1 MENIHSL
8 LKRQLKKYLCES
20 FSDPE
25 ELQAIFAAIN
35 NAYIQSDIDRNMLE
49 RSLDLSSQELL
60 IANAE
65 LKQTLSLLNATIE
78 STRDG
83 ILVSDLKG
91 GITSFNKNFVDMWHI
106 PSYIIDSRD
115 DSKALSFVSE
125 QLQDPDGFIKRVQ
138 ELYAQPDAESYD
150 LLQFKDGRIFERYS
164 RPQRIEEKCVGR
176 VWSFRDITKR
186 KRAEEQIAQMAYFDV
201 LTNLPNR
208 YLFKDRLNQAI
219 LYAEKYKKLLAI
231 IYLDLDDFKRVN
243 DTFGHNFGDKF
254 LQAVSERL
262 EKSIR
267 KIDTLSRIEEAPL
280 ETTVARLGG
289 DEFTI
294 LLRELK
300 ETKDAS
306 RVAQRIIDLFSQP
319 FHIENRLIFISTS
332 IGVALYPNDGR
343 DVDTL
348 LKSADTA
355 MYHAKEKGRNHFQF
369 FSEHM
374 NVEALERF
382 SMENSL
388 RNSVDKEDFQLYYQP
403 QFDSSTGRII
413 GVEALM
419 RWMHPEK
426 GMLLPETFIPI
437 SEESGLIM
445 PIGSW
450 VTRTA
455 CEQNKAWQIAGF
467 PPIYVTVN
475 ISGIQFKQ
483 KNFLES
489 IAQTLLDTGLE
500 PQYLELE
507 LTESILMEP
516 TETTFNTLNEL
527 KATGVRI
534 AIDDFGKGYS
544 SLAYLKRL
552 PIDTLKIDRSF
563 VRDIISNPD
572 DRAIVRA
579 IISLARTLNLKVI
592 AEGVETHEQLSY
604 LQEQGTDGI
613 QGFLLSEPIT
623 PNSFAQLLKK
633 EGQLHPHKLTE
644 YIKTEDSFTIQ

>member
-1 MENIHSL
+1 MEKIHSL
-8 LKRQLKKYLCES
+8 LKRQLKKLLGES
-20 FSDPE
+20 YSLPK
-25 ELQAIFAAIN
+25 ELKDIFASIN

-49 RSLDLSSQELL
+49 RSLDLSSQELFT
-60 IANAE
+60 ANAE
-65 LKQTLSLLNATIE
+65 FKKTLSLLNATIE

-83 ILVSDLKG
+83 ILVVDLKG
-91 GITSFNKNFVDMWHI
+91 KMISFNKNFVDMWHI
-106 PSYIIDSRD
+106 PQYIIDSRD
-115 DSKALSFVSE
+115 DSAALSFVSE
-125 QLQDPDGFIKRVQ
+125 QLQDSEGFIRRIQ

-150 LLQFKDGRIFERYS
+150 ILQFKDGRIFERYS
-164 RPQRIEEKCVGR
+164 RPQRIEEKCVGI
-176 VWSFRDITKR
+176 VWSFRDITTQ

-208 YLFKDRLNQAI
+208 YLFKDRLDQAI
-219 LYAEKYKKLLAI
+219 LYAEKYKKLLAV
-231 IYLDLDDFKRVN
+231 IYLDLDEFKRVN
-243 DTFGHNFGDKF
+243 DTFGHNFGDKI
-254 LQAVSERL
+254 LQAVSDRL

-267 KIDTLSRIEEAPL
+267 KIDTLARIEGDGL

-332 IGVALYPNDGR
+332 IGIALYPNDGAN
-343 DVDTL
+343 VDTL
-348 LKSADTA
+348 LKNADTA

-369 FSEHM
+369 FSDHM
-374 NVEALERF
+374 NIEVLERF

-388 RNSVDKEDFQLYYQP
+388 RNAADKQDFQLYYQP

-426 GMLLPETFIPI
+426 GMLLPDTFIPI
-437 SEESGLIM
+437 SEDSGLIM
-445 PIGSW
+445 QIGSW
-450 VTRTA
+450 VIRTA
-455 CEQNKAWQIAGF
+455 CEQNKAWQIAGLQ
-467 PPIYVTVN
+467 PIYVTVN
-475 ISGIQFKQ
+475 ISGIQFRQ

-544 SLAYLKRL
+544 SLGYLKRL

-633 EGQLHPHKLTE
+633 ESQLNSHKFTE
-644 YIKTEDSFTIQ
+644 YIKTEDSFRI

>member
-1 MENIHSL
+1 MKNIHSL
-8 LKRQLKKYLCES
+8 LKRQLKKHLVEPFCI
-20 FSDPE
+20 PK
-25 ELQAIFAAIN
+25 ELQEMFDAIN

-60 IANAE
+60 ATNTEIQE
-65 LKQTLSLLNATIE
+65 TLSLLNATIE

-83 ILVSDLKG
+83 ILVVDLTGK
-91 GITSFNKNFVDMWHI
+91 IMSFNTKFVDMWHI
-106 PSYIIDSRD
+106 PPYILDSRD
-115 DSKALSFVSE
+115 DSAALSCVLD
-125 QLQDPDGFIKRVQ
+125 QLSDPEIFIKKVQ

-176 VWSFRDITKR
+176 VWSFHDITIQ

-231 IYLDLDDFKRVN
+231 IYLDLDEFKRVN
-243 DTFGHNFGDKF
+243 DTFGHNFGDKI
-254 LQAVSERL
+254 LQAVSDRL

-267 KIDTLSRIEEAPL
+267 KIDTLSRIEGDGL

-300 ETKDAS
+300 ENKDAS
-306 RVAQRIIDLFSQP
+306 RVAQRIVDLFSQP
-319 FHIENRLIFISTS
+319 FHIENRLIFITTS
-332 IGVALYPNDGR
+332 IGMALYPNDGQ

-348 LKSADTA
+348 LKNADTA

-374 NVEALERF
+374 NIEVLERF

-388 RNSVDKEDFQLYYQP
+388 RNAADKKDFQLYYQP

-413 GVEALM
+413 GVEALI

-426 GMLLPETFIPI
+426 GMLLPDTFIPI
-437 SEESGLIM
+437 SEDSGLIM

-450 VTRTA
+450 VLRTA
-455 CEQNKAWQIAGF
+455 CEQNKAWQIEGF

-475 ISGIQFKQ
+475 ISGIQFRQ

-489 IAQTLLDTGLE
+489 VAQTLLDTGLE

-544 SLAYLKRL
+544 SLGYLKRL

-563 VRDIISNPD
+563 VHDIISNPD

-579 IISLARTLNLKVI
+579 IISLARSLNLKVI

-623 PNSFAQLLKK
+623 PNSFTQLLKK
-633 EGQLHPHKLTE
+633 EYQLHPHK
-644 YIKTEDSFTIQ
+644 FT

>member
-1 MENIHSL
+1 MKNLHSL
-8 LKRQLKKYLCES
+8 LKRQLKKHLRET
-20 FSDPE
+20 FADRDD
-25 ELQAIFAAIN
+25 LQSIFAAIN

-49 RSLDLSSQELL
+49 RSLDLSSHELL
-60 IANAE
+60 IANEE
-65 LKQTLSLLNATIE
+65 LKKTLSILNSTIE

-83 ILVSDLKG
+83 ILVADLKG
-91 GITSFNKNFVDMWHI
+91 TITSFNKNFVDMWHI
-106 PSYIIDSRD
+106 PSYIIESRD
-115 DSKALSFVSE
+115 DSKALGFVVD
-125 QLQDPDGFIKRVQ
+125 QLLDPDGFIKKVQ

-150 LLQFKDGRIFERYS
+150 VLEFKDGRIFERYS

-176 VWSFRDITKR
+176 VWSFRDITAQKR
-186 KRAEEQIAQMAYFDV
+186 TEEQIARMAYFDV
-201 LTNLPNR
+201 LTSLPNR

-219 LYAEKYKKLLAI
+219 LYAEKYKKLLAV
-231 IYLDLDDFKRVN
+231 IYLDLDDFKRIN

-254 LQAVSERL
+254 LQAVSDRL

-267 KIDTLSRIEEAPL
+267 KIDTISRIKEDML

-306 RVAQRIIDLFSQP
+306 RVAQRIVDLFSQP

-332 IGVALYPNDGR
+332 IGIALYPNDGE

-348 LKSADTA
+348 LKNADTA

-369 FSEHM
+369 FSEQM
-374 NVEALERF
+374 NIEALERF

-388 RNSVDKEDFQLYYQP
+388 RSAVDKNDFQLYYQP
-403 QFDSSTGRII
+403 QFDSSTDKIL

-419 RWMHPEK
+419 RWVHPEK

-445 PIGSW
+445 PIGNW
-450 VTRTA
+450 AIRAA
-455 CEQNKAWQIAGF
+455 CEQNKAWQREGF
-467 PPIYVTVN
+467 RPIYVTVN
-475 ISGIQFKQ
+475 ISSMQFKQ
-483 KNFLES
+483 KDFVES
-489 IAQTLLDTGLE
+489 IAQILLDTDLE

-516 TETTFNTLNEL
+516 TETTFNILNEL

-544 SLAYLKRL
+544 SLGYLKRL

-563 VRDIISNPD
+563 VRDIISNSD

-592 AEGVETHEQLSY
+592 AEGVETNEQLSY

-623 PNSFAQLLKK
+623 PNSFTQLLKK
-633 EGQLHPHKLTE
+633 EGQQHIQKYSTE
-644 YIKTEDSFTIQ
+644 YIKA

>member
-8 LKRQLKKYLCES
+8 LKRQLKKLL
-20 FSDPE
+20 SDSYSLPK
-25 ELQAIFAAIN
+25 ELQEIFKAIN

-60 IANAE
+60 TTNTE
-65 LKQTLSLLNATIE
+65 LQKILSLLNATIE

-83 ILVSDLKG
+83 ILVVDLTGK
-91 GITSFNKNFVDMWHI
+91 IISFNTKFVDMWHI
-106 PSYIIDSRD
+106 PSYIINSRD
-115 DSKALSFVSE
+115 DSAALNCVLDQLSE
-125 QLQDPDGFIKRVQ
+125 PEIFIKKVQ

-176 VWSFRDITKR
+176 VWSFHDITIQ

-231 IYLDLDDFKRVN
+231 IYLDLDEFKRVN
-243 DTFGHNFGDKF
+243 DTFGHNFGDKI
-254 LQAVSERL
+254 LQAVSDRL

-267 KIDTLSRIEEAPL
+267 KIDTLSRIEGDGL

-300 ETKDAS
+300 ENKDAS
-306 RVAQRIIDLFSQP
+306 RVAQRIVDLFSQP
-319 FHIENRLIFISTS
+319 FHIENRLIFITTS
-332 IGVALYPNDGR
+332 IGIALYPNDGQ

-348 LKSADTA
+348 LKNADTA

-374 NVEALERF
+374 NIEVLERF

-388 RNSVDKEDFQLYYQP
+388 RNAADKKDFQLYYQP

-413 GVEALM
+413 GVEALI

-426 GMLLPETFIPI
+426 GMLLPDTFIPI
-437 SEESGLIM
+437 SEDSGLIM

-450 VTRTA
+450 VLRTA
-455 CEQNKAWQIAGF
+455 CEQNKAWQIEGF

-475 ISGIQFKQ
+475 ISGIQFRQ

-489 IAQTLLDTGLE
+489 VAQTLLDTGLE

-544 SLAYLKRL
+544 SLGYLKRL

-563 VRDIISNPD
+563 VHDIISNPD

-579 IISLARTLNLKVI
+579 IISLARSLNLKVI

-623 PNSFAQLLKK
+623 PNSFTQLLKK
-633 EGQLHPHKLTE
+633 EWQLHPHK
-644 YIKTEDSFTIQ
+644 FT